1 MSDGSYSSA
10 LSNTYFLISVSSS
23 FLDACNQS
31 FFDFGIKLTA
41 FESNALVLSGGL
53 NLAASSQ
60 MSSFSRKFEQAYAIM
75 FLACYIFPS
84 SSSTLAAAIHPEALF
99 GLLVITDFKRE
110 RAFLMSLISWAELNV
125 RLSKSVM

>member
-1 MSDGSYSSA
+1 
-10 LSNTYFLISVSSS
+10 
-23 FLDACNQS
+23 
-31 FFDFGIKLTA
+31 
-41 FESNALVLSGGL
+41 
-53 NLAASSQ
+53 
-60 MSSFSRKFEQAYAIM
+60 M

-125 RLSKSVM
+125 RLSKSVMYPSLFKEGVRDVTDSLDALSNFIDNS